1 MAAAGLNLARTR
13 FAMLFARPERLLPG
27 SPYPLGATPDGLGVN
42 FAVFSAN
49 ATRIELCLFDVGGRK
64 EIARLPLPE
73 CTNEV
78 WHGYL
83 PDAGPGLHYGYRA
96 HGPYEPERGQ
106 RFNPTSCCWTLM
118 PARCRGRCAGA
129 TRCSATGSTPRA
141 PT

>member
-1 MAAAGLNLARTR
+1 
-13 FAMLFARPERLLPG
+13 MLFARPERLLPG

-49 ATRIELCLFDVGGRK
+49 ATRVELCLFDDGGRK

-96 HGPYEPERGQ
+96 HGPYAPERGQ
-106 RFNPTSCCWTLM
+106 RFNPHKLLLD
-118 PARCRGRCAGA
+118 PYA
-129 TRCSATGSTPRA
+129 
-141 PT
+141 